1 MCIYVGETALAEFG
15 YASFRHLEHKNKQM
29 ELFISYRLCSITS
42 SNQWEEHL
50 HRLPH
55 FYHTSFIRPYHL
67 KSPSHDDDL
76 ILDVL
81 YDHKRAFIKK
91 RDAVHTVLPW
101 IMVSSCVMNKHHGGG
116 GIHDFINESW
126 GSELSFLWLKMGLRY
141 GTLISSRKKKK
152 TASKTTQSPIFIRTL
167 IKDKTFNPALLLVW
181 AT

>member
-1 MCIYVGETALAEFG
+1 MNKINDKNIIHFIMCIYVGETALAEFG

-101 IMVSSCVMNKHHGGG
+101 IMVSSCVMNKHHGRG
-116 GIHDFINESW
+116 GIHDFRPFIVF
-126 GSELSFLWLKMGLRY
+126 LSAHSAWHIGCTVHP
-141 GTLISSRKKKK
+141 GNRKE
-152 TASKTTQSPIFIRTL
+152 T
-167 IKDKTFNPALLLVW
+167 
-181 AT
+181 